1 MVNYMIFKVTL
12 SAELLVTAEAG
23 IWRFGLA
30 TLSIRAQDAVDAE

>member
-23 IWRFGLA
+23 IWRF
-30 TLSIRAQDAVDAE
+30 LSFRVQDAVDAE